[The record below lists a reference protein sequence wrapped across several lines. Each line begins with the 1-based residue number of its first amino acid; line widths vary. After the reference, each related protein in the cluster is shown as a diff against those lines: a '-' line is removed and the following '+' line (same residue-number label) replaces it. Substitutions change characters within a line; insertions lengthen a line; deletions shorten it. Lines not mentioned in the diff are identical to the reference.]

1 MATRMGFLGA
11 PEQFDPSSDDW
22 TLYSERF
29 EHFVKAN
36 DITDEQ
42 KLHLLLV
49 AMSDRKWGVVRNV
62 YVFVLLRVRDQL
74 VAAKE

>member
-1 MATRMGFLGA
+1 M
-11 PEQFDPSSDDW
+11 
-22 TLYSERF
+22 YSI
-29 EHFVKAN
+29 KCTMYGGI
-36 DITDEQ
+36 IT
-42 KLHLLLV
+42 KNVLIV